1 MNEVFFID
9 KIPVKT
15 IKKIEEDIEKND
27 LGKAR
32 DRLHGLISTF
42 PNELDLRRKLG
53 DIYMALKYPSMAGR
67 YWYLEKNK
75 SPEMVKACIQFEKS
89 MGNDPI
95 RIGRA
100 IKFKGD
106 SEVLKRLQL
115 DQVISPIQNKVKE
128 NLLEEPEDPFKEK
141 LVIFGCFSI
150 IILTIIFA
158 LIGVYA
164 LFNWI
169 F

>member
-1 MNEVFFID
+1 MD

-53 DIYMALKYPSMAGR
+53 DIYFALKYPSMAGR

-100 IKFKGD
+100 IKYKGD
-106 SEVLKRLQL
+106 SEILKRLQL

-128 NLLEEPEDPFKEK
+128 NLLEEPEDPYKDK

>member
-1 MNEVFFID
+1 MFLID
-9 KIPVKT
+9 KIPAKT

-53 DIYMALKYPSMAGR
+53 DIYFALKYPSMAGR

-128 NLLEEPEDPFKEK
+128 NLLEEPEDPFKDK

-158 LIGVYA
+158 LVGVYA

>member
-1 MNEVFFID
+1 MNEVFLID
-9 KIPVKT
+9 KIPAKT

-53 DIYMALKYPSMAGR
+53 DIYFALKYPSMAGR

-128 NLLEEPEDPFKEK
+128 NLLEEPEDPFKDK

-158 LIGVYA
+158 LVGVYA